1 MGLKKEAE
9 EKNKLNCFISNKGE
23 AGKSMATPCAHA
35 QLIDIYVS
43 CRAVTECAAP
53 LSRSQRSLIRAD
65 TGRGVTQDL
74 ALAGQYWPH
83 LESC

>member
-1 MGLKKEAE
+1 MIGPWQHRVHMHSSFTSMPAAVRSLK
-9 EKNKLNCFISNKGE
+9 
-23 AGKSMATPCAHA
+23 
-35 QLIDIYVS
+35 
-43 CRAVTECAAP
+43 CAAP

>member
-1 MGLKKEAE
+1 MIGPWQHRVHMHSSLT
-9 EKNKLNCFISNKGE
+9 
-23 AGKSMATPCAHA
+23 SMSAS
-35 QLIDIYVS
+35 V
-43 CRAVTECAAP
+43 RALERAAP
-53 LSRSQRSLIRAD
+53 LSRSQLSLIRAD